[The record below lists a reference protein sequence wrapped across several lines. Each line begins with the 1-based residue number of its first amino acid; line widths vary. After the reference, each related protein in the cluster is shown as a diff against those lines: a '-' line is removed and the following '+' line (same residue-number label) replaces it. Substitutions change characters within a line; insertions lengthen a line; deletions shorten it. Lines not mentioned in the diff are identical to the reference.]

1 MGGRDSGKALPIQN
15 LYCSQADYS
24 QICRVAVE
32 TIGAPTTPMIHQ
44 MSRFWLFT
52 GGRGT
57 IVLQDRQYPVGPGTL
72 VSVLPWQISDVVAVE
87 EPLQYYLLTYYFD
100 NVNMAVKALG
110 QAGRTPL
117 HLMED
122 MAAAP
127 VAQCTPRETDELR
140 LLLERL
146 RQESGQ
152 SADPLGELYI
162 ANKLAEVVITFL
174 RLGQARR
181 QTGSRAIE
189 KSDILHYMYT
199 HLGEKLTLAQLSR
212 QFFLSESA
220 ISAYITQTTGL
231 SFFNLLGEMR
241 IGRSISFL
249 LYTDLTMEQ
258 LAEILG
264 FVDSSHISKV
274 FSARLGMK
282 ASQFREVY
290 RRVGGLCGIQ
300 DDPTA
305 YEVVSYL
312 YHNYT
317 RDLLPQH
324 TAARFGLSVKELN
337 TLLLYQVEKDF
348 SDFLNFLRINRAC
361 TLLKTTEKSVT
372 DIAFEV
378 GYNTVKTFSRN
389 FLKFRRMSPTAFRQ
403 EVVLQE
409 NAL

>member
-189 KSDILHYMYT
+189 K
-199 HLGEKLTLAQLSR
+199 
-212 QFFLSESA
+212 
-220 ISAYITQTTGL
+220 
-231 SFFNLLGEMR
+231 
-241 IGRSISFL
+241 
-249 LYTDLTMEQ
+249 
-258 LAEILG
+258 
-264 FVDSSHISKV
+264 
-274 FSARLGMK
+274 
-282 ASQFREVY
+282 
-290 RRVGGLCGIQ
+290 
-300 DDPTA
+300 
-305 YEVVSYL
+305 
-312 YHNYT
+312 
-317 RDLLPQH
+317 RDLLH
-324 TAARFGLSVKELN
+324 
-337 TLLLYQVEKDF
+337 
-348 SDFLNFLRINRAC
+348 
-361 TLLKTTEKSVT
+361 
-372 DIAFEV
+372 
-378 GYNTVKTFSRN
+378 
-389 FLKFRRMSPTAFRQ
+389 
-403 EVVLQE
+403 
-409 NAL
+409 